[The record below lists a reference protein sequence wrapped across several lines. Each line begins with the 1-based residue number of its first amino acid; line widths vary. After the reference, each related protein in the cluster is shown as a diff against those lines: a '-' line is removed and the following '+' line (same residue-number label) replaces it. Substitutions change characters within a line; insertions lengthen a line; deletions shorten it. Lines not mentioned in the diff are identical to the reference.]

1 MTAYNKFIINNFQ
14 TNTGTPLF
22 LPLKQQG
29 GIMIGTKNNL
39 TLKELKEV
47 HADGFITQNNNKV
60 YRMVDKK
67 DMAHFE
73 LRLKIYG

>member
-1 MTAYNKFIINNFQ
+1 MTAYNKFIMNNFI
-14 TNTGTPLF
+14 TDKGIIF
-22 LPLKQQG
+22 LPLKQYG
-29 GIMIGTKNNL
+29 DKMIGTKNNL

-67 DMAHFE
+67 DMAYFE